1 MTFDALLAPH
11 RAGLETRALG
21 LLSHVHSLGAP
32 NNAGAAGLQAMIR
45 DQLGSGGKR
54 LRGLLPAALVAAGG
68 GPIEAALDLGACL
81 ELLHNGTLVHD
92 DIQDNDRLRRGKP
105 TLWTQVGVA
114 QAINGG
120 DGLLVGPLAALLEA
134 PSIPEHLRAPLT
146 SLAARALM
154 ATVRGQVADL
164 DLRDDPAPSRATVE
178 AVDIGKTGPLF
189 GACLAGAALLLQ
201 LPIAQVRAAERLG
214 ADVGLAFQIRDDLL
228 DLLGRK
234 GRGDAGADLRE
245 GKPTWPVL
253 LACEG
258 AEPADVAGLQ
268 GLLAR
273 ARQGEAPDD
282 AEVRK
287 WVEWLQLRGA
297 EASTRARL
305 TSALNEGRTAALQV
319 FPPAPAQVV
328 LALLDRLERLDE

>member
-1 MTFDALLAPH
+1 
-11 RAGLETRALG
+11 
-21 LLSHVHSLGAP
+21 
-32 NNAGAAGLQAMIR
+32 MIR
-45 DQLGSGGKR
+45 QQLGSGGKR
-54 LRGLLPAALVAAGG
+54 LRGLLPAALVTAGG
-68 GPIEAALDLGACL
+68 GPVEAALDLGACL

-146 SLAARALM
+146 SLAARALI

-164 DLRDDPAPSRATVE
+164 ELRDNPAPSRATVE

-189 GACLAGAALLLQ
+189 GACLAGAAMLLQ
-201 LPIAQVRAAERLG
+201 LPIEKVRAAESLG

-228 DLLGRK
+228 DLMGRK
-234 GRGDAGADLRE
+234 GRGEAGADLRE

-258 AEPADVAGLQ
+258 AEPAEVAGLQ
-268 GLLAR
+268 ALLVR
-273 ARQGEAPDD
+273 ARQGEVPDD
-282 AEVRK
+282 MEVRK
-287 WVEWLQLRGA
+287 WVEWLQVRGA
-297 EASTRARL
+297 EAATRAEL
-305 TSALNEGRTAALQV
+305 VAALDRARTATHLA
-319 FPPAPAQVV
+319 FSPAPARVV
-328 LALLDRLERLDE
+328 LALLDRLETLDE